1 MRYVFLASSGNREIG
16 MMQVEH
22 PEFSIAVSEKAVLLT
37 VKVALM
43 NGDRCVVCC

>member
-1 MRYVFLASSGNREIG
+1 MCFLASSGNREIG

-22 PEFSIAVSEKAVLLT
+22 PESSTRVSEKVVHLT

-43 NGDRCVVCC
+43 NGDCCVVRC